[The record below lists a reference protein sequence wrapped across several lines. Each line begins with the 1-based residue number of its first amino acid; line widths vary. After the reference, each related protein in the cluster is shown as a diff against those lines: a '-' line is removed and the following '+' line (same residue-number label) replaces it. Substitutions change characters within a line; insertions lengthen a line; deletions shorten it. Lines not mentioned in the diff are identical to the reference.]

1 MKKRLLSMLLCLCM
15 LISLIPAIPIFA
27 AGGGPVCD
35 HSYTAAVTP
44 PTCAAKGYTTYT
56 CIKCGYTYIGS
67 EVDTLDHKFDKNGV
81 CTVCGRKA
89 LTVRFACDEGASVV
103 VYETQEFAG
112 LHEDEAEAAY
122 PRNAEN
128 GKIDFSGEGQ
138 VNFIVKLRTG
148 YELESVTAAPASAYK
163 NLKLP
168 FETGVA
174 DGYRLNKISGDL
186 TVTVKVKKKTALKAF
201 TVTFECDPG
210 VSVTTYE
217 KQNRTGAFEENAVRA
232 VARNGATGEPD
243 ISGSGQVNF
252 LVVVSPG
259 YSFDGI
265 TLNPVNVFETVRL
278 PDNLGIANAFRITGI
293 TGNVTVKVSAIPIGP
308 HECEHAYVSTVIPP
322 TCTEP
327 GYTAYTCSK
336 CGDSYQA
343 DETAPT
349 GHSFCDQGFCT
360 ACGMLAH
367 KIQFIC
373 DPGVSVSVS
382 RTQGVGAR
390 VDENVSISYP
400 RSSDTGLIVMD
411 GTGQVN
417 FTVNV
422 ENGFKLESVTPEPEG
437 HFKNARPPAQPLIT
451 NKYRLTEIT
460 GDITVTI
467 KSSVIDPDTC
477 THAYRE
483 EVTPPSCTAEGYT
496 TYICSICGDRYV
508 GERKDKIAHSYVDG
522 ICAVCGEKR
531 INVRIICG
539 EGVSV
544 TVYETQKTDG
554 PHTDNAAT
562 VHPRNAD
569 TGLED
574 GSGEGQV
581 NFAVKLAEG
590 YQLDSVTAAPAGAYK
605 NLMGPAD
612 TGARNSYRL
621 TRINGDCTVTVK
633 ASKTGCDHSYA
644 ARITAPTCTE
654 AGYTAYT
661 CTKCGASYTANE
673 KTALGHNYI
682 AAVTAPTCTEKGNTT
697 YTCSRCGDS
706 YQSDEK
712 SALGHDYVAAVTA
725 PTCLQKGYT
734 TYTCARCGYKRVSNE
749 TPATGHEYKT
759 VVKVPT
765 CTEKGYTIHTCI
777 KCGYSYTENETPVA
791 GHDYRASVTEPTCLG
806 RGYTTYTCLI
816 CGDSYVAD
824 ERPALG
830 HDFKITVTEPTCTE
844 EGYTTYACTRCRY
857 GYAANETAA
866 LGHSYSAKVT
876 APTCTDKG
884 YTTFTCTACGDRYVG
899 SETAALG
906 HSYSA
911 VVTAPTCTDKGYTT
925 FTCTVCGDRYV
936 GNETAAL
943 GHDYKAEVTAP
954 TCTEKGYTTFTCA
967 ACGDRYVGSETA
979 ALGHD
984 YKAEVTA
991 PTCTE
996 KGCTTYTCA
1005 RCDHR
1010 YVGSETAALGH
1021 DYKAEVTAPTCTDKG
1036 YTTFTCTVCGDR
1048 YVGSETAALGH
1059 DYEAVVTAP
1068 TCTEKGYTTF
1078 TCTRCGN
1085 SYTDRETAALDHDW
1099 GEGVVTKQ
1107 PLDTVPGVRT
1117 YTCARC
1123 AEQKT
1128 EAIQPLSHNHKFV
1141 AEVVPPTCTA
1151 EGYTLHTCRCG
1162 DSYVNERVPALGH
1175 KSTAAVTAP
1184 TCTEKGCTTYT
1195 CSRCGEVYTGE
1206 ETEAL
1211 GHDYRAE
1218 VTAPTCTER
1227 GFTTYT
1233 CARCHDSYIS
1243 DEVDAL
1249 GHAYAAAVTAPT
1261 CTEKGCTVYTCPR
1274 CGDRYVG
1281 DEIAA
1286 LGHDY
1291 AAEVTAPTCT
1301 EKGFT
1306 AYTCSRC
1313 GDKYVGGETAAL
1325 GHDYEAVVTAPTCSE
1340 SGYTTYS
1347 CSRCGDRYVGNEIAA
1362 PGHDYEAVVTAPTCT
1377 KNGCTT
1383 YTCAVCGDK
1392 YAGDETAALGHDW
1405 DGGVVTAQ
1413 PTETEKGECV
1423 YTCTRCGEKR
1433 SESIPVVGHE
1443 HSYTAVVTA
1452 PTCTQAGYT
1461 TYTCTCGDSYRSGET
1476 AALGHDYRAVVT
1488 APTCTRTGHTA
1499 YTCSRCGEGYTG
1511 DETAALGHDYQKAVT
1526 APTCTEGGYT
1536 TYTCSRC
1543 GDKYIGDEAA
1553 APGHDWDDGT
1563 VTIEPTDTEPGE
1575 RVFTCARC
1583 GEKRTERIPERN
1595 HVHAYTSTVTVPT
1608 CTAEGSTTHTC
1619 TCGDSYVDAI
1629 VPALGHDYRS
1639 VVTAPTCME
1648 AGFTTCTCSRCG
1660 DMYICDET
1668 AALGHDYRDGRCIR
1682 CQVKDP
1688 GDPSAVF
1695 YDDLFKAIEAADRI
1709 DLSKYSDE
1717 SAEAFSRAF
1726 DTAKAAATA
1735 DKQEDVDSA
1744 KDALEA
1750 AVLALEEKPP
1760 AATPFR
1766 FDDVQDDTQY
1776 FYEPVYWAVENEI
1789 TNGASPTTFN
1799 PGAGCTRAQVVTFLW
1814 RAAGKPEPAGAEDPF
1829 ADVNAGQY
1837 YYKAVLWAVENEITN
1852 GTGDGTFS
1860 PDATC
1865 TRGQIVTFLWRYFEK
1880 PEEAVAI
1887 NPFEDVMEGQ
1897 YYTQAILW
1905 AVKNEITN
1913 GSSSERF
1920 SPDSTCTRSQIVT
1933 FLYRAMPEETK

>member
-35 HSYTAAVTP
+35 HSYTAVVTP

-56 CIKCGYTYIGS
+56 CTKCGYTYIGN

-89 LTVRFACDEGASVV
+89 LTARFACDEGASVV
-103 VYETQEFAG
+103 VYETQEFTG
-112 LHEDEAEAAY
+112 LHEDEAKAAY

-138 VNFIVKLRTG
+138 VNFIVKLRPG
-148 YELESVTAAPASAYK
+148 YELESVAAAPADAFK
-163 NLKLP
+163 DLKLP
-168 FETGVA
+168 FETGVI
-174 DGYRLNKISGDL
+174 DGYRLTKISGDL
-186 TVTVKVKKKTALKAF
+186 TVTVKVKKKTALDAF

-217 KQNRTGAFEENAVRA
+217 KQSRSGAFEENAVRA
-232 VARNGATGEPD
+232 VARDGATGEPD

-252 LVVVSPG
+252 QVVVSPG
-259 YSFDGI
+259 YSFEGI
-265 TLNPVNVFETVRL
+265 TLNPVNVFEKVRL
-278 PDNLGIANAFRITGI
+278 PDNLGIENGFRIVGL

-308 HECEHAYVSTVIPP
+308 HECEHTYVSAVTAP

-336 CGDSYQA
+336 CGESYTA

-373 DPGVSVSVS
+373 DPGVWVSVS
-382 RTQGVGAR
+382 RAQGVGAR
-390 VDENVSISYP
+390 VDENVSVAYP
-400 RSSDTGLIVMD
+400 RSSETGLIVMD
-411 GTGQVN
+411 GSGQVI
-417 FTVNV
+417 FTVHV
-422 ENGFKLESVTPEPEG
+422 ENGFRLESVTPEPEG
-437 HFKNARPPAQPLIT
+437 HFKSARPLAQPLIT

-460 GDITVTI
+460 GDITVTV
-467 KSSVIDPDTC
+467 KSSVIDPDSC
-477 THAYRE
+477 SHEYNAV
-483 EVTPPSCTAEGYT
+483 VTPPTCVSEGFT
-496 TYICSICGDRYV
+496 THTCGICGDSY
-508 GERKDKIAHSYVDG
+508 KDSYQSKIAHDYQIGV
-522 ICAVCGEKR
+522 CAACGEKR
-531 INVRIICG
+531 INVSIVCDPG
-539 EGVSV
+539 ASF
-544 TVYETQKTDG
+544 TVYNTQKTDSLRWE
-554 PHTDNAAT
+554 NVKV
-562 VHPRNAD
+562 VHPYNAV

-574 GSGEGQV
+574 GSGAGQV
-581 NFAVKLAEG
+581 YFTVRPAEG
-590 YQLDSVTAAPAGAYK
+590 YQLFNISASPSDAFSRLK
-605 NLMGPAD
+605 GPVD
-612 TGARNSYRL
+612 TGVENAYCL
-621 TRINGDCTVTVK
+621 TGIRGECTVTVNVIK
-633 ASKTGCDHSYA
+633 LGCDHSYV
-644 ARITAPTCTE
+644 ARVTAPTCSE
-654 AGYTAYT
+654 AGYTSYT
-661 CTKCGASYTANE
+661 CTKCGASYTTDE
-673 KTALGHNYI
+673 KTALGHDYI
-682 AAVTAPTCTEKGNTT
+682 AAVTAPTCTEKGDTT
-697 YTCSRCGDS
+697 YTCSRCGHS
-706 YQSDEK
+706 YKSDEK
-712 SALGHDYVAAVTA
+712 AALGHDYEAAVTA
-725 PTCLQKGYT
+725 PTCLQKGFT
-734 TYTCARCGYKRVSNE
+734 TYTCSRCGYKRVGNE

-765 CTEKGYTIHTCI
+765 CTEKGYTVHTCI

-791 GHDYRASVTEPTCLG
+791 GHDYRAAVTEPTCQG

-830 HDFKITVTEPTCTE
+830 HDFKVTVTEPTCTE
-844 EGYTTYACTRCRY
+844 RGYTTFACTRCRY

-866 LGHSYSAKVT
+866 LGHSYSAEVT
-876 APTCTDKG
+876 APTCTEKG
-884 YTTFTCTACGDRYVG
+884 CTTFTCTVCGDRYVG

-911 VVTAPTCTDKGYTT
+911 
-925 FTCTVCGDRYV
+925 
-936 GNETAAL
+936 
-943 GHDYKAEVTAP
+943 EVTAP
-954 TCTEKGYTTFTCA
+954 TCTEKG
-967 ACGDRYVGSETA
+967 R
-979 ALGHD
+979 
-984 YKAEVTA
+984 
-991 PTCTE
+991 
-996 KGCTTYTCA
+996 
-1005 RCDHR
+1005 
-1010 YVGSETAALGH
+1010 
-1021 DYKAEVTAPTCTDKG
+1021 
-1036 YTTFTCTVCGDR
+1036 TTFTCTVCGDR

-1059 DYEAVVTAP
+1059 DYEAAVTAP
-1068 TCTEKGYTTF
+1068 TCTQGGFTTF
-1078 TCTRCGN
+1078 TCTRCGD
-1085 SYTDRETAALDHDW
+1085 SYTGRETAALGHDW

-1117 YTCARC
+1117 YTCSRC
-1123 AEQKT
+1123 GEQKT
-1128 EAIQPLSHNHKFV
+1128 EVIQPLSHVHKFV
-1141 AEVVPPTCTA
+1141 AEVIPPSCTE
-1151 EGYTLHTCRCG
+1151 EGYTNHTCKCG
-1162 DSYVNERVPALGH
+1162 DSYVDERVPALGH
-1175 KSTAAVTAP
+1175 ESTATVTAP
-1184 TCTEKGCTTYT
+1184 TCTAKGCTTYT
-1195 CSRCGEVYTGE
+1195 CSRCGKVYTGD

-1211 GHDYRAE
+1211 GHDYRAA

-1233 CARCHDSYIS
+1233 CARCNDSYRS

-1249 GHAYAAAVTAPT
+1249 GHAYEAAVTAPT
-1261 CTEKGCTVYTCPR
+1261 CTEKGCTVFTCLR
-1274 CGDRYVG
+1274 CGDRYAG

-1286 LGHDY
+1286 LGHAY
-1291 AAEVTAPTCT
+1291 EAAATAPTCT
-1301 EKGFT
+1301 ERGFT

-1313 GDKYVGGETAAL
+1313 GDRYAGDEIAAL
-1325 GHDYEAVVTAPTCSE
+1325 GHDYEAVETAPTCTE
-1340 SGYTTYS
+1340 SGYTTYICTR
-1347 CSRCGDRYVGNEIAA
+1347 CSDRYVGNETAA
-1362 PGHDYEAVVTAPTCT
+1362 P
-1377 KNGCTT
+1377 
-1383 YTCAVCGDK
+1383 
-1392 YAGDETAALGHDW
+1392 GHDW
-1405 DGGVVTAQ
+1405 DGGVVTKE
-1413 PTETEKGECV
+1413 PTEAEKGERL

-1433 SESIPVVGHE
+1433 TETIPMLGHE

-1452 PTCTQAGYT
+1452 PTCTQTGYT
-1461 TYTCTCGDSYRSGET
+1461 TYTCTCGDSYRSDGI
-1476 AALGHDYRAVVT
+1476 AALGHDYKAAVT
-1488 APTCTRTGHTA
+1488 APTCTQTGHTA
-1499 YTCSRCGEGYTG
+1499 YACSRCGDSYIGN
-1511 DETAALGHDYQKAVT
+1511 ETDALGHDYLKAVT
-1526 APTCTEGGYT
+1526 APTCTERGFT

-1543 GDKYIGDEAA
+1543 GDKYIGDETAA
-1553 APGHDWDDGT
+1553 FGHDWDEGR

-1575 RVFTCARC
+1575 RVYTCSRC

-1595 HVHAYTSTVTVPT
+1595 HIHAYTAAVTLPT
-1608 CTAEGSTTHTC
+1608 CTAEGCTTHTC
-1619 TCGDSYVDAI
+1619 VCGDSYVDAV
-1629 VPALGHDYRS
+1629 VPALGHDYRA
-1639 VVTAPTCME
+1639 VVTAPTCVE

-1660 DMYICDET
+1660 DMYICDGT

-1682 CQVKDP
+1682 CQAKDP
-1688 GDPSAVF
+1688 GDPSEVF

-1717 SAEAFSRAF
+1717 SVEAFNRAF
-1726 DTAKAAATA
+1726 DAAKAAAAA
-1735 DKQEDVDSA
+1735 DKQADVDRA

-1750 AVLALEEKPP
+1750 AVRALEEKKPP
-1760 AATPFR
+1760 ADEPFR

-1789 TNGASPTTFN
+1789 TNGASATTFN

-1814 RAAGKPEPAGAEDPF
+1814 RAAGKPEPSEAEDPF

-1852 GTGDGTFS
+1852 GTGDGSFS

-1880 PEEAVAI
+1880 PEEAVDL

-1913 GSSSERF
+1913 GSSSDKF